1 MTTTHKSGYA
11 ILRAKVKEQ
20 QATIDSLQ
28 KDLDNTVTL
37 NKAALNRQS
46 ETIKRREEEI
56 ERLQAAVKNHK
67 DAADYLHGRC
77 KRLRSE
83 IETRVQR
90 IKRLHEII
98 DEHKAHEAWLYKHT
112 PWVIRLWY
120 IKHFG
125 L

>member
-20 QATIDSLQ
+20 QEKIENLQ

-46 ETIKRREEEI
+46 DTIKRREEEI
-56 ERLQAAVKNHK
+56 VHLKGYAKAYRDKCERDEKLI
-67 DAADYLHGRC
+67 DELHAGIATRSERIS
-77 KRLRSE
+77 RLRD
-83 IETRVQR
+83 IVAQ
-90 IKRLHEII
+90 
-98 DEHKAHEAWLYKHT
+98 HKEREAWLYKHT

-120 IKHFG
+120 LKHFG

>member
-20 QATIDSLQ
+20 QATIDNLQ

-46 ETIKRREEEI
+46 DTIKRREEEI
-56 ERLQAAVKNHK
+56 VRLKEAVKSQQIRI
-67 DAADYLHGRC
+67 AARDD
-77 KRLRSE
+77 
-83 IETRVQR
+83 R
-90 IKRLHEII
+90 ILRLHEII

>member
-37 NKAALNRQS
+37 NKAALNSQS

-56 ERLQAAVKNHK
+56 MRLQASVKAYREK
-67 DAADYLHGRC
+67 SERDAKLIDELHAGIATRSERIS
-77 KRLRSE
+77 RLRDIVE
-83 IETRVQR
+83 Q
-90 IKRLHEII
+90 
-98 DEHKAHEAWLYKHT
+98 HKAHEAWLYRHT

>member
-1 MTTTHKSGYA
+1 MAKEHKSGYA
-11 ILRAKVKEQ
+11 IMRAKVKEQ

-56 ERLQAAVKNHK
+56 VRLQEMCRDKVKRISE
-67 DAADYLHGRC
+67 LHE
-77 KRLRSE
+77 E
-83 IETRVQR
+83 IYTRNDR

-98 DEHKAHEAWLYKHT
+98 DLHKEREAWLYKHT
-112 PWVIRLWY
+112 PWGIRLWY
-120 IKHFG
+120 MKHFG

>member
-20 QATIDSLQ
+20 QEKIDSLQ
-28 KDLDNTVTL
+28 KDLDNTVAL

-46 ETIKRREEEI
+46 DTIKRREEEI
-56 ERLQAAVKNHK
+56 VRLKKEIGAQA
-67 DAADYLHGRC
+67 D
-77 KRLRSE
+77 
-83 IETRVQR
+83 R
-90 IKRLHEII
+90 IIRMHEII

>member
-20 QATIDSLQ
+20 QEKIDNLQ

-56 ERLQAAVKNHK
+56 VRLKERCRHK
-67 DAADYLHGRC
+67 DKVIDELHVEVAARD
-77 KRLRSE
+77 E
-83 IETRVQR
+83 R

-98 DEHKAHEAWLYKHT
+98 DEHKAHEAWLYRHT